1 MEMRAMEIDEIKKE
15 LKEGVADILAKDPS
29 ELDTTAMLFDLG
41 MDSLGLVETF
51 VFIEKKFGG
60 LRLLETGIKKEN
72 METLDALARYIA
84 GLRA

>member
-1 MEMRAMEIDEIKKE
+1 MEIDEIKKE